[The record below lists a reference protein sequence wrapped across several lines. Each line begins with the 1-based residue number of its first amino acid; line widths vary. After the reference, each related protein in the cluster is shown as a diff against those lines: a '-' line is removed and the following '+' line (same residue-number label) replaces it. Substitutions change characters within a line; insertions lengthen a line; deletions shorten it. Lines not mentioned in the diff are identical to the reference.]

1 MPQQLLETGF
11 TDCGSVR
18 VSYSATAT
26 PTNAP
31 PLDDAAGRYFLVDR
45 PEPTQALK
53 IVLEHSLGTDPY
65 YSYECSYIGNFS
77 EDVVRYNPIRIEAQ
91 TSSGAYSQQAYDRIY
106 KRKALSTYSDPPSGD
121 GTVRYSTSLDFY
133 SEISFMDYDENGNE
147 ITVTFERID
156 IRASLSA
163 FQTHIEI
170 VDDGPAFLASTATY
184 SGHTLRT
191 GDGRL
196 IDMETAIVA
205 DGWSIVVY
213 EVYEWGDSELTRFRF
228 DTDPQTVTAECLGDQ
243 LCDNGCIEFV
253 IDADG
258 AYNCICPDDDPALGL
273 EPPIDPDIALEIPPR
288 EQLHRD
294 RAKLRTSQDTLA
306 KSEQAYRN
314 TLEQIKQKEQQLND
328 ASAQGDSGLEASI
341 KSEIESLVETG
352 GLQAGKYQD
361 LKNDYAN
368 DSQALNNL
376 TGAERESEITVVPT
390 DEGWRYPPI
399 TPGGIAPPT
408 PEVNI
413 GGILEKPIRAGIQL

>member
-45 PEPTQALK
+45 TEPTQALK
-53 IVLEHSLGTDPY
+53 IVLEHSLGNDPY
-65 YSYECSYIGNFS
+65 YSYECRYIGNFS
-77 EDVVRYNPIRIEAQ
+77 EDVVLSNPIRIEAQ
-91 TSSGAYSQQAYDRIY
+91 TSSGTYSQQAYGRIY
-106 KRKALSTYSDPPSGD
+106 KRKATSSFSDPTTD
-121 GTVRYSTSLDFY
+121 GTVRYGTNLDFY
-133 SEISFMDYDENGNE
+133 SEISFIDYDENGNE

-156 IRASLSA
+156 IRSPLSA
-163 FQTHIEI
+163 FQTSIEF
-170 VDDGPAFLASTATY
+170 VGDGPVFLANSATY

-196 IDMETAIVA
+196 IDMETAEVS

-213 EVYEWGDSELTRFRF
+213 EVYDWGDSELTRFSF
-228 DTDPQTVTAECLGDQ
+228 DTDPQIVTAECLGDE

-288 EQLHRD
+288 QQLHRD
-294 RAKLRTSQDTLA
+294 RAKLKKAQDTLD
-306 KSEQAYRN
+306 KSEQQYRE
-314 TLEQIKQKEQQLND
+314 TLGKIGQKEQELND
-328 ASAQGDSGLEASI
+328 AVSQGDSNLETII
-341 KSEIESLVETG
+341 KSEIASLIETG
-352 GLQAGKYQD
+352 GVQARKCQD
-361 LKNDYAN
+361 LKNDYDS
-368 DSQALNNL
+368 DSQVLNEL
-376 TGAERESEITVVPT
+376 TAPEQESGITVVPT
-390 DEGWRYPPI
+390 GEGWRYPPI
-399 TPGGIAPPT
+399 APGGVAPPT
-408 PEVNI
+408 TEVTI
-413 GGILEKPIRAGIQL
+413 GGILEKPIRTGIQL